1 METRSQNDSGLNPY
15 RKDFPI
21 LSRKLPNGKPL
32 IYLDNAATTQ
42 KPRQVIE
49 ALTRYYTE
57 YNANVHRGIHQLSE
71 EATAAYDGA
80 HEEVAR
86 FLGARSWEEI
96 VFTKNATEALNMAAL
111 SLARSHLKKG
121 DEVILSEMEH
131 HSNLVP
137 WQQLA
142 RQYGFTVKYIPVTE
156 EGELD
161 LAAYERMLSPRTKVV
176 SVTQMSNVLGTIN
189 PVREM
194 AAMAHEHGALFV
206 VDGAQSVPHF
216 AVDVKRLDCDL
227 LALSGHKMLGPT
239 GIGALY
245 GKREILDAM
254 EPFLYGGDMIREV
267 SFTDSKWNDLPWK
280 FEAGTPSIADGI
292 ALAEAVR
299 YLSKAGMDEVARHE
313 RILMRHGFD
322 TLGALPGVRI
332 YGPGQ
337 GKERGGLLSFWAE
350 PVHPH
355 DLASVL
361 NEDGIAIRAGHH
373 CTMPLI
379 MKLGVPALARASF
392 YLYNTKEE
400 IDDLASAVARCQKM
414 FR

>member
-1 METRSQNDSGLNPY
+1 MKTRSENEPGLNSY

-96 VFTKNATEALNMAAL
+96 VFTKNATEALNLAAL

-121 DEVILSEMEH
+121 DEVVLSEMEH

-161 LAAYERMLSPRTKVV
+161 MAAYGRMLSQRTKVV
-176 SVTQMSNVLGTIN
+176 SITQMSNVLGTIN
-189 PVREM
+189 PVREI
-194 AAMAHEHGALFV
+194 AAMAHEHGALCV

-216 AVDVKRLDCDL
+216 AVDVRRLDCDL

-245 GKREILDAM
+245 GKREVLDAM

-299 YLSKAGMDEVARHE
+299 YLSKVGMDEVARHE
-313 RILMRHGFD
+313 RILVRHGFD

-332 YGPGQ
+332 YGPGP

-361 NEDGIAIRAGHH
+361 NEEGIAIRAGHH

-392 YLYNTKEE
+392 YIYNTTEE
-400 IDDLASAVARCQKM
+400 IDALASAVARCQKM
-414 FR
+414 FS

>member
-313 RILMRHGFD
+313 RILIKHGFD

-332 YGPGQ
+332 YGPGP

>member
-96 VFTKNATEALNMAAL
+96 VFTKNATEALNLAAL

-121 DEVILSEMEH
+121 DEVVLSEMEH

-254 EPFLYGGDMIREV
+254 DPFLYGGDMIREV

-313 RILMRHGFD
+313 RILIKHGFD

-332 YGPGQ
+332 YGPGP

>member
-216 AVDVKRLDCDL
+216 AVDVKRMDCDL

-254 EPFLYGGDMIREV
+254 DPFLYGGDMIREV

-313 RILMRHGFD
+313 RILIKHGFD

-332 YGPGQ
+332 YGPGP